1 MHQPAIL
8 GVSLLLILFL
18 SFSNHTF
25 KLSRS
30 RFVHI
35 RDLCPL
41 LSMLDFKTS
50 STIAT
55 SIAHSKLVSNA
66 TPSFSTSN
74 PSKLSVCSL
83 FKTCLHRLLPERPGI
98 TISLVPILKSLRWL
112 KIPERIHFRV
122 MLLTYNSLQYSN
134 HPANPFYQA
143 VLLSQSFSTPV
154 TCHLILSNRAM
165 SITALRLWNDL
176 PPEIRTF
183 FYSSV
188 IIANQSSSSG
198 FLYLS
203 ASQPVCRGG
212 RSEPRPNV
220 GKQKFSMR
228 CFNEIFNCHCKHLIS

>member
-1 MHQPAIL
+1 
-8 GVSLLLILFL
+8 
-18 SFSNHTF
+18 
-25 KLSRS
+25 
-30 RFVHI
+30 
-35 RDLCPL
+35 
-41 LSMLDFKTS
+41 MLDFKTA

-154 TCHLILSNRAM
+154 TGHLILSNRAM

-176 PPEIRTF
+176 PPEFRTF
-183 FYSSV
+183 SFPPVSSLPINHLHHLSQCFPTCV
-188 IIANQSSSSG
+188 PRHSQSG
-198 FLYLS
+198 RFV
-203 ASQPVCRGG
+203 AAECRK
-212 RSEPRPNV
+212 SKVFNV
-220 GKQKFSMR
+220 TFQ
-228 CFNEIFNCHCKHLIS
+228 